1 MHESYFQNINN
12 VEKRTSSLSEPWNWR
27 LWSNSI
33 LYHKGEAWATG
44 LKCAKATPTH
54 HLAGMLKAALKGN
67 SHRGEQ
73 ENTAASRHER
83 REGTATTL
91 RGHFYPLP
99 LEERAAL
106 FWAHTCACA
115 NKRKKKYLY
124 CMSLHFISQ
133 LMFVQILLFGAWL
146 IGGKSCYNMSSSIID
161 SIRCQAMKTVI
172 RQEKDVGTNKLYTGW
187 CESGAYV
194 SVWLPLIKSA
204 LLISGISGEGQMPRQ
219 NRLEV
224 TPPPAHAHSGPDK
237 GSDRR
242 SGCQSKTR

>member
-12 VEKRTSSLSEPWNWR
+12 VEKRTSSLNEPWNWR
-27 LWSNSI
+27 LWSNRI
-33 LYHKGEAWATG
+33 LYYKGEAGASG

-54 HLAGMLKAALKGN
+54 HLAGMLRGALKGN

-115 NKRKKKYLY
+115 NKRKKTYTVSH
-124 CMSLHFISQ
+124 C
-133 LMFVQILLFGAWL
+133 ILFQ
-146 IGGKSCYNMSSSIID
+146 
-161 SIRCQAMKTVI
+161 R
-172 RQEKDVGTNKLYTGW
+172 
-187 CESGAYV
+187 AYV
-194 SVWLPLIKSA
+194 CSNSTVWSVVDGWKKLLEHELINNWL
-204 LLISGISGEGQMPRQ
+204 
-219 NRLEV
+219 
-224 TPPPAHAHSGPDK
+224 H
-237 GSDRR
+237 
-242 SGCQSKTR
+242 